1 MNVRRQEMA
10 AARAPRHSA
19 PSRPAEPPK
28 PRLRVIPTLR
38 TRRRRA
44 SALGL
49 VGCTLAFGFLIGLTA
64 FQAQV
69 AQNQIM
75 VDQVAHDLRAEQL
88 KFDHSRLQVAQLQ
101 APDVILAKAKKL
113 NMHPAAATNP
123 PSYIPSSPEIV
134 TEVLIAVSGGP
145 EVQVPSASS
154 TRPDW
159 AAYKQITG
167 ERK

>member
-10 AARAPRHSA
+10 AASAPKHSA
-19 PSRPAEPPK
+19 PSRAAVPLKPK
-28 PRLRVIPTLR
+28 LRVVPTLR
-38 TRRRRA
+38 TKRRRA

-64 FQAQV
+64 FQAQL

-75 VDQVAHDLRAEQL
+75 VDQVARDLRAEQL
-88 KFDHSRLQVAQLQ
+88 KFDHSRLRVAQLQ

-113 NMHPAAATNP
+113 NMHPAAAANP
-123 PSYIPSSPEIV
+123 LSYIPSSPEIV
-134 TEVLIAVSGGP
+134 TEVLIAASGGP
-145 EVQVPSASS
+145 DVQVSSASS

-159 AAYKQITG
+159 ATYKQITG
-167 ERK
+167 DNR

>member
-1 MNVRRQEMA
+1 MNIRRQEMA
-10 AARAPRHSA
+10 AAGAPRRSQA
-19 PSRPAEPPK
+19 PSRPVEPPK
-28 PRLRVIPTLR
+28 PKLRVVPTLR
-38 TRRRRA
+38 TRHRRA

-49 VGCTLAFGFLIGLTA
+49 VGCTLAFGFLVGLTA

-75 VDQVAHDLRAEQL
+75 VDQVARDLRAEQL

-123 PSYIPSSPEIV
+123 LSYIPSSPEIV
-134 TEVLIAVSGGP
+134 TEVLIAASGGP

-167 ERK
+167 ER

>member
-1 MNVRRQEMA
+1 MNIRRQEMA
-10 AARAPRHSA
+10 AAGAPRRSQA
-19 PSRPAEPPK
+19 PSRPVEPPK
-28 PRLRVIPTLR
+28 PKLRVVPTLR

-44 SALGL
+44 SVLGL

-75 VDQVAHDLRAEQL
+75 VDQVARDLRAEQL

-101 APDVILAKAKKL
+101 APDVILAKARKL
-113 NMHPAAATNP
+113 GMHPAAAINP
-123 PSYIPSSPEIV
+123 LSYIPSSPDIV
-134 TEVLIAVSGGP
+134 TEVLIAASGGP

-159 AAYKQITG
+159 AAYKKIIG
-167 ERK
+167 EK

>member
-10 AARAPRHSA
+10 AARATKHSA
-19 PSRPAEPPK
+19 SSRPIEPPK
-28 PRLRVIPTLR
+28 PKLRVVPTLR
-38 TRRRRA
+38 TKRRRA

-64 FQAQV
+64 FQAQL

-75 VDQVAHDLRAEQL
+75 VDQVARDLRSEQL

-101 APDVILAKAKKL
+101 APDVILAKARKL
-113 NMHPAAATNP
+113 NLHPAAATNP
-123 PSYIPSSPEIV
+123 LSYIPSSPEIV
-134 TEVLIAVSGGP
+134 TEVLIAASGGP
-145 EVQVPSASS
+145 DVQVPSASS

-167 ERK
+167 EKK

>member
-10 AARAPRHSA
+10 AARAPKHSA
-19 PSRPAEPPK
+19 PSRPVEPPK
-28 PRLRVIPTLR
+28 PKLRVVPTLR

-49 VGCTLAFGFLIGLTA
+49 LGCTLAFGFLVGLTA
-64 FQAQV
+64 FQAQL

-75 VDQVAHDLRAEQL
+75 VDQVARDLRVEQL

-113 NMHPAAATNP
+113 NMHPAVATNP
-123 PSYIPSSPEIV
+123 LSYIPSSPEIV
-134 TEVLIAVSGGP
+134 TEVLIAASGGP
-145 EVQVPSASS
+145 EAQVPSASS

-167 ERK
+167 EQK

>member
-10 AARAPRHSA
+10 AARATKHSA
-19 PSRPAEPPK
+19 PSRPIEPPK
-28 PRLRVIPTLR
+28 PKLRVVPTLR
-38 TRRRRA
+38 TKRRRA

-64 FQAQV
+64 FQAQL

-75 VDQVAHDLRAEQL
+75 VDQVARDLRSEQL

-101 APDVILAKAKKL
+101 APDVILAKARKL
-113 NMHPAAATNP
+113 NLHPAAATNP
-123 PSYIPSSPEIV
+123 LSYIPSSPEIV
-134 TEVLIAVSGGP
+134 TEVLIAASGGP
-145 EVQVPSASS
+145 DVQVPSASS

-167 ERK
+167 EKK